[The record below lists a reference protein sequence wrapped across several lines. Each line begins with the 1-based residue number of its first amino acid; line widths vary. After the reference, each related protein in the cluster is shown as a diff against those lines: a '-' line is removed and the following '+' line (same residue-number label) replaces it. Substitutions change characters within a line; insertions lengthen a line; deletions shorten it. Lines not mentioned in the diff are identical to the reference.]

1 MMGKRQDK
9 KELQEKVLLLERLGK
24 AQEALL
30 KIAELTPDQQAYHN
44 TETIKRIAIKGLMD

>member
-1 MMGKRQDK
+1 MTLNK
-9 KELQEKVLLLERLGK
+9 KELQEKHKMLDRLAK

-44 TETIKRIAIKGLMD
+44 TETIKKIALKGLMD